1 MYKATIGLEVH
12 CEMKSIS
19 KNFSS
24 APNKYEIEPNVNV
37 SVVDMGYPGIL
48 PVANLYAAK
57 QALKVAL
64 ALNCETPKYLTFER
78 KNYFYPDLPKG
89 YQITQLYHPVG
100 INGYLM
106 IKVDGKDKKVL
117 IHDTH
122 LEEDTA
128 SLDHYSNYSLID
140 YNRCGVPLLE
150 TVTEPCLHSADEAIA
165 FLESLRNLFLYCDI
179 SEARADRG
187 QIRCDVNVS
196 LADENDDKLGTRV
209 EIKNINSFI
218 KVRKA
223 IECEIERQ
231 TKILSQGGTIEQ
243 ETRRYDDENNTTH
256 TMRKKEDAI
265 DYKYFTEPNIPPII
279 IEDSF
284 IEKIKKEIPTLQ
296 YERLNI
302 YINEYKLQEKH
313 ANTIVRDKKLADYF
327 EDTIKLGANPIQ
339 VSNWLTG
346 LILSYL
352 NETSLS
358 IDEIYLTP
366 SMLNDLINL
375 TTQGKIS
382 SSQAKEVLTKSLEDK
397 KEPLK
402 LVEELGMSQITDE
415 TEITKIIKDILEE
428 NQNLINDFKNGKN
441 VTGFII
447 GMLMKK
453 TKGRIN
459 PGIANKLLNTELNK
473 R

>member
-1 MYKATIGLEVH
+1 MYKAVIGLEVH
-12 CEMKSIS
+12 CEMKSVS

-24 APNKYEIEPNVNV
+24 SPNRYETEPNINI
-37 SVVDMGYPGIL
+37 SPVDLGYPGVL
-48 PVANLYAAK
+48 PVANKYAAK

-89 YQITQLYHPVG
+89 YQITQLHHPVG
-100 INGYLM
+100 TNGYLM
-106 IKVDGKDKKVL
+106 IKVNGQDKKVL

-128 SLDHYSNYSLID
+128 SLDHYGTYSLID

-150 TVTEPCLHSADEAIA
+150 TVTEPCLNSADEAIS

-196 LADENDDKLGTRV
+196 LMKDTDTELGTRV
-209 EIKNINSFI
+209 EMKNINSFV
-218 KVRKA
+218 KVRAA
-223 IECEIERQ
+223 INCEIERQ
-231 TKILSQGGTIEQ
+231 TKILESGGKIEQ

-265 DYKYFTEPNIPPII
+265 DYKYFTEPNIPPILI
-279 IEDSF
+279 SDSWIEE
-284 IEKIKKEIPTLQ
+284 IRKEIPTLQ
-296 YERLNI
+296 YERLNN
-302 YINEYKLQEKH
+302 YINNYKLQEKD
-313 ANTIVRDKKLADYF
+313 ANTIVRDKALSDYF
-327 EDTIKLGANPIQ
+327 EETVSLGSDPIQ

-346 LILSYL
+346 NILSYL
-352 NETSLS
+352 NKEEIT
-358 IDEIYLTP
+358 IKDIYLTP
-366 SMLNDLINL
+366 NMLNDLIKL
-375 TTQGKIS
+375 IEEGKIS
-382 SSQAKEVLTKSLEDK
+382 TKQAKEVLTKSLEDK

-402 LVEELGMSQITDE
+402 LVDELGISQITDE
-415 TEITKIIKDILEE
+415 SEIINIINSVLDE
-428 NQNLINDFKNGKN
+428 NEKLINDYKNGKN

-447 GMLMKK
+447 GQIMKK
-453 TKGRIN
+453 SNGRVN
-459 PGIANKLLNTELNK
+459 PGLANKLLNIELNK